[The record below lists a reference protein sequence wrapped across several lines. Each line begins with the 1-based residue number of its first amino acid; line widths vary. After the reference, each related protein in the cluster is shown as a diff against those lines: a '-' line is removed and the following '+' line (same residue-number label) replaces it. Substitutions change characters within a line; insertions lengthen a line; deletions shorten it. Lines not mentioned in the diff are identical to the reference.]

1 MLIKHVD
8 IKEDDQNV
16 ELSVYNNFIILM
28 CKIKKNLIFSY
39 AQFSFTT
46 GERLKIKSNRNAIL
60 FIYYY

>member
-28 CKIKKNLIFSY
+28 CKIKKNNI
-39 AQFSFTT
+39 
-46 GERLKIKSNRNAIL
+46 
-60 FIYYY
+60 